1 MIGPL
6 RTVLFV
12 PGDRPDRI
20 PKAYASGADAIAVD
34 LEDAVAAS
42 AKARARESAARA
54 IAALDLSDTTICV
67 RVNALSTGLAED
79 DLRAL
84 VPVLGAVDLVVLPM
98 TSDRAAVTELAGLLA
113 DAETRAELPPGRVAI
128 MPLIETAAGVL
139 AAKQIAA
146 ADDRVH
152 TLAFGPADLSRE
164 LGVTPT
170 ADGTELF
177 HARSQV
183 VLAAAAAGRVPPID
197 GPHLDLADPDGL
209 ARSAAQARRLGFG
222 GKQVIHPAQL
232 AAVRRAFAP
241 SPAELAWARDVD
253 QAFREAE
260 RQGVGSIR
268 LADGSFVDYPIA
280 HRARAILAAA
290 AATGME
296 GRHS

>member
-1 MIGPL
+1 
-6 RTVLFV
+6 
-12 PGDRPDRI
+12 
-20 PKAYASGADAIAVD
+20 
-34 LEDAVAAS
+34 
-42 AKARARESAARA
+42 
-54 IAALDLSDTTICV
+54 
-67 RVNALSTGLAED
+67 VNALPTGLVED

-84 VPVLGAVDLVVLPM
+84 VPVLGAVDLVILPM
-98 TSDRAAVTELAGLLA
+98 ASDPAAVTDLAGLLA
-113 DAETRAELPPGRVAI
+113 EAEARTDLPAGRVAL

-146 ADDRVH
+146 AHDRVH
-152 TLAFGPADLSRE
+152 TLTFGPADLSRE

-177 HARSQV
+177 HARCQV

-197 GPHLDLADPDGL
+197 GPHLDLADPEGL
-209 ARSAAQARRLGFG
+209 TRSAALARRLGFG

-241 SPAELAWARDVD
+241 SQAELAWARDVD

-280 HRARAILAAA
+280 HRARAILAAGA
-290 AATGME
+290 AAGME
-296 GRHS
+296 GRYS